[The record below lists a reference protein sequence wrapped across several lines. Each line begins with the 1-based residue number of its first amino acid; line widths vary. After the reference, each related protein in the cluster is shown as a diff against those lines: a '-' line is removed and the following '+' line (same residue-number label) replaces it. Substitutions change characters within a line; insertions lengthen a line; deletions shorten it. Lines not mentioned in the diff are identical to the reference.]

1 MHNVITKPGFISPC
15 RRIPHSE
22 DFQVLDCSY
31 FEKTG
36 SEIKIDHHECCVT
49 KLPESQTFF
58 YMISSYDDGN
68 AVQSEYGIG
77 KIYSY
82 GGGRTAFK
90 RENAFR
96 TTDSR
101 GTFYNNNGRPIELNL
116 QADYFVVKT
125 YIPDNYIETLVT
137 PNSVLCSV
145 ERFDPTPV
153 ELEDNSV
160 LGRLNDKIQSI
171 DGAELR
177 TILTDDRIVDAVKKS
192 KKPLIL
198 ATNRIELKGKNSRVT
213 CNNLQLQPGPRPS
226 HPTIGFLHYNDGLDC
241 LEVFTSQGWSR
252 VNSTPTG

>member
-1 MHNVITKPGFISPC
+1 M
-15 RRIPHSE
+15 
-22 DFQVLDCSY
+22 
-31 FEKTG
+31 
-36 SEIKIDHHECCVT
+36 
-49 KLPESQTFF
+49 
-58 YMISSYDDGN
+58 
-68 AVQSEYGIG
+68 
-77 KIYSY
+77 
-82 GGGRTAFK
+82 
-90 RENAFR
+90 
-96 TTDSR
+96 
-101 GTFYNNNGRPIELNL
+101 
-116 QADYFVVKT
+116 DYFVLQT
-125 YIPDNYIETLVT
+125 YVPDNYIETHIT

-177 TILTDDRIVDAVKKS
+177 TILTDDRIVSAIKES

-241 LEVFTSQGWSR
+241 LEVFTSQGWRS
-252 VNSTPTG
+252 VTTPTG

>member
-1 MHNVITKPGFISPC
+1 MHSVVTKPGFISPC
-15 RRIPHSE
+15 RRIAYSD
-22 DFQVLDCSY
+22 DFEVLDCSY
-31 FEKTG
+31 FEKTA
-36 SEIKIDHHECCVT
+36 SEIKIDDHDCCVT
-49 KLPESQTFF
+49 KLPENQTFF

-68 AVQSEYGIG
+68 IVQSEYGIG

-82 GGGRTAFK
+82 GGDRTAFK

-101 GTFYNNNGRPIELNL
+101 GTFYNTNGKPVQLNL
-116 QADYFVVKT
+116 KTDYFVLRT
-125 YIPDNYIETLVT
+125 YIPDNYIEALVT

-153 ELEDNSV
+153 ELEDSTV
-160 LGRLNDKIQSI
+160 LGRLNNKIQSI

-177 TILTDDRIVDAVKKS
+177 TILTDDRIVSAVKES
-192 KKPLIL
+192 EKPLVL
-198 ATNRIELKGKNSRVT
+198 ASSRIELKGENSRVT

-241 LEVFTSQGWSR
+241 LEVFTSQGWRS
-252 VNSTPTG
+252 VTTPTG